1 MSNEAKKPIILLAFA
16 NDRDDRERYLRNLAE
31 EARRLRE
38 ALEPACARSSCA
50 RTPPCGTSSTSSRTH
65 RSATG
70 WRSSTTAGTPTATS
84 CCPKAR
90 PHPAPSRSWYR
101 VTGATS
107 ET

>member
-50 RTPPCGTSSTSSRTH
+50 RTPPCGTSSTSSRCFCQLKREPFDGRKGNH
-65 RSATG
+65 FGQSACTL
-70 WRSSTTAGTPTATS
+70 TTEKGTI
-84 CCPKAR
+84 
-90 PHPAPSRSWYR
+90 
-101 VTGATS
+101 
-107 ET
+107 